1 MAKPSTRADKR
12 AASERSRAR
21 VIFLG
26 ALILSA
32 AILAAWFPV
41 GALLNQRSA
50 LAAANSQLHQLR
62 TQDSAL
68 AQERKNLS
76 SSSEISRLAREQYQ
90 LVSPGQEA
98 YQVLPPSGASSGLT
112 PYAGD
117 PGAQGPVA
125 PSASVEL
132 PPGMTTTTVPGHAK
146 APATSSSGIIS
157 RMLHALEFWR

>member
-1 MAKPSTRADKR
+1 
-12 AASERSRAR
+12 
-21 VIFLG
+21 V
-26 ALILSA
+26 LSV

-62 TQDSAL
+62 AQDTAL
-68 AQERKNLS
+68 GQERKNLN

-90 LVSPGQEA
+90 LVSPGQQA
-98 YQVLPPSGASSGLT
+98 YQVLPPAGASSGLT

-132 PPGMTTTTVPGHAK
+132 PPGMTTTTVPGHSK
-146 APATSSSGIIS
+146 AHTASSPGLFN